1 MGILDRAGSVVLA
14 AGIFGLHVGSAA
26 AQSDFDAAFKAV
38 ISRPEFAHSTFGAEI
53 YSLDRKTVLYA
64 WNPDKLFLAA
74 STTKVVTVA
83 WAYKLLGADY
93 RFRTAVYRSGNVD
106 KNGVLDGDIV
116 LVASG
121 DPNLS
126 GRKRADD
133 TLAYSNEDHSYGG
146 YDSELVPGDPIEPLR
161 ALAKQIAASGIREVR
176 GRVLVDAS
184 LFREGE
190 TEPGTGMTISP
201 ISLNDNIID
210 VVIAPGAVGA
220 AATAK
225 ISPQV
230 PYIDIVNRLTTA
242 GPGAST
248 TIDYSETQ
256 RPDGTTEVTL
266 KGQIPS
272 DKGDYIRAYRVK
284 QPARFAAT
292 LFSQALQQQG
302 IRLGNRP
309 AEVVTGIKPDYAAA
323 DRVAEYVSAPLS
335 EDGKIILKT
344 SQNLHASMLPYVV
357 GSVRGGVSDNANKRG
372 FELAHD
378 HLKAA
383 GLDTTGAVQSHGNGS
398 SMFTPD
404 FMVRY
409 LAYMAD
415 QPDFAVLRDALPILG
430 RDGTLVKTLP
440 QSPAAGKVMAK
451 TGTSV
456 QPDFLHK
463 GAIVTAK
470 GLVGYT
476 TTMTG
481 ERIAIAIYVNDV
493 PLTLGRDDF
502 PTTSA
507 AAAKLAGDAVAEIAA
522 AAHLLPIG
530 GAK

>member
-1 MGILDRAGSVVLA
+1 VAIFKRSTSVALA
-14 AGIFGLHVGSAA
+14 IGLFGLQPGIAA

-38 ISRPEFAHSTFGAEI
+38 VARPEFVHSTFGAEI
-53 YSLDRKTVLYA
+53 YSLDRKTVLYS
-64 WNPDKLFLAA
+64 WNPEKLFLAA

-83 WAYKLLGADY
+83 SAYNLLGADY
-93 RFRTAVYRSGNVD
+93 RFRTAVYRNGTVQ
-106 KNGVLDGDIV
+106 KGVLTGDII

-126 GRKRADD
+126 GRKRADG

-146 YDSELVPGDPIEPLR
+146 FDAELVGDPVEPLR
-161 ALAKQIAASGIREVR
+161 ALAKQIAASGISEVR

-220 AATAK
+220 AATVS

-230 PYIDIVNRLTTA
+230 PYIRFTNTLTTGA
-242 GPGAST
+242 ADAST
-248 TIDYSETQ
+248 TIDYSEIQ
-256 RPDGTTEVTL
+256 RPDGTIDVTL

-272 DKGDYIRAYRVK
+272 GKGDYVKAYRVK

-292 LFSQALQQQG
+292 LFAEALQKAG

-309 AEVVTGIKPDYAAA
+309 AEVVTGIKPDYAPA
-323 DRVAEYVSAPLS
+323 DRVGEYVSAPLS

-357 GSVRGGVSDNANKRG
+357 GSVRGGASDTANKRG

-378 HLKAA
+378 YMKAA
-383 GLDTTGAVQSHGNGS
+383 GLDTSGAVQSYGNGS

-409 LAYMAD
+409 LAYMAG
-415 QPDFAVLRDALPILG
+415 QPNFGVLRDALPVLG
-430 RDGTLVKTLP
+430 RDGTLVKTLTR
-440 QSPAAGKVMAK
+440 SAAAGKVLAK
-451 TGTSV
+451 TGTSI
-456 QPDFLHK
+456 QPDFLHQ
-463 GAIVTAK
+463 GVIVTAK

-476 TTMTG
+476 TTTTG

-493 PLTLGRDDF
+493 PLTLGRDDY
-502 PTTSA
+502 PAASA
-507 AAAKLAGDAVAEIAA
+507 AAGKLAGDAMAEIAA
-522 AAHLLPIG
+522 AAHLLPIA